1 MPQYAYKCINGHE
14 FDKYLPLKDS
24 DIKIQCPECGKESY
38 KDFSKIN
45 LLIDKTLGYY
55 DKQLGA
61 YIGSSSDRRKIM
73 SRKGLIDIKNGE
85 FEQVL
90 SKNDRTAKTSEQKK
104 ERYKQIIKESAYKA
118 NIPISI

>member
-1 MPQYAYKCINGHE
+1 
-14 FDKYLPLKDS
+14 
-24 DIKIQCPECGKESY
+24 
-38 KDFSKIN
+38 